1 MKLHRGILTAAQRK
15 ALDLLGPPA
24 TSRGLYLGGG
34 TALALRLGHRSSID
48 FDWFSDAQLGDPLLL
63 AEKLRIAG
71 VPFATSMIAE
81 GTLYGTV
88 AGVQTSFLQYPY
100 KRLRGLGKAR
110 EFSIASLDD
119 LASMKLSAIV
129 DRGSK
134 KDFVDVFALCTKHR
148 PLHELIGLYQQRF
161 QTADVGHVLV
171 ALSYFDDAERTR
183 MPRMYWDIDWKTI
196 RRSVE
201 SWIRD
206 AARRL

>member
-48 FDWFSDAQLGDPLLL
+48 FDWFSDAQLD
-63 AEKLRIAG
+63 
-71 VPFATSMIAE
+71 
-81 GTLYGTV
+81 
-88 AGVQTSFLQYPY
+88 
-100 KRLRGLGKAR
+100 
-110 EFSIASLDD
+110 
-119 LASMKLSAIV
+119 
-129 DRGSK
+129 
-134 KDFVDVFALCTKHR
+134 
-148 PLHELIGLYQQRF
+148 QQRF

-183 MPRMYWDIDWKTI
+183 MPRMNWDIDWKTI

-201 SWIRD
+201 GSIRD